1 MLIKALKSGL
11 HAHPDPAR
19 LAEGFKAGTIVKV
32 DKVMGEALIENK
44 WAEPVDLEKLTKAD
58 LVNFG
63 APSELT
69 KQEMIN
75 VLRSL

>member
-19 LAEGFKAGTIVKV
+19 LAEGFKAGTVVQV
-32 DKVMGEALIENK
+32 DKLMGEILIKNE
-44 WAEPVDLEKLTKAD
+44 WAAPVDLEKLTKAD
-58 LVNFG
+58 LVKLG
-63 APSELT
+63 APADLS

-75 VLRSL
+75 ALGLL